1 MRKLYEEKEVL
12 FAMLWIV
19 AYCLVFG
26 TIKGSYGYDSPLAA
40 AALFVFAAGIGLFV
54 KRNHL
59 EEKYGLAGWPKDTK
73 RFLYFI
79 PLWILSTGNLW
90 GGAQMNYHGTGLA
103 FAVLAMALVGFVEE
117 MIFRGF
123 LFRGMLAEGKPAPAV
138 IVSSLTFG
146 IGHIVNFLTGQAG
159 FETAVQIVFAVS
171 LGFVFTMV
179 YYKSGNLVPCIIA
192 HSLIDVF
199 ALFTTDSIVADWIY
213 VGAAVVVSIIYC
225 IFLSKVDSEK
235 QK

>member
-1 MRKLYEEKEVL
+1 MRKLYEEKGVL
-12 FAMLWIV
+12 FAVLWIA
-19 AYCLVFG
+19 AYCLVIG
-26 TIKGSYGYDSPLAA
+26 TIKGSYGYDSPLML
-40 AALFVFAAGIGLFV
+40 AALFAFAAGICVFV

-59 EEKYGLAGWPKDTK
+59 EKKYGLAGWPKDTK

-90 GGAQMNYHGTGLA
+90 GGVQLKFHGAGLVC
-103 FAVLAMALVGFVEE
+103 AVLSMALVGFVEE

-123 LFRGMLAEGKPAPAV
+123 LFKGMLAEGKPAPAV

-179 YYKSGNLVPCIIA
+179 CYKSGSLIPCIIA

-199 ALFTTDSIVADWIY
+199 SLFAGDNAAADRIY
-213 VGAAVVVSIIYC
+213 VGATIVVSIIYC
-225 IFLSKVDSEK
+225 IYLCKAEK
-235 QK
+235 DEQ

>member
-1 MRKLYEEKEVL
+1 MRKLYEEKGVL
-12 FAMLWIV
+12 FAVLWIV
-19 AYCLVFG
+19 AYCLVLG
-26 TIKGSYGYDSPLAA
+26 TIKGSYGYDSPLMLT
-40 AALFVFAAGIGLFV
+40 ALFAFAAGICVFV

-59 EEKYGLAGWPKDTK
+59 EKKYGLAGWPKDTK

-90 GGAQMNYHGTGLA
+90 GGVQLKFHGAG
-103 FAVLAMALVGFVEE
+103 LVGFVEE

-123 LFRGMLAEGKPAPAV
+123 LFKGMLAEGKPAPAV

-179 YYKSGNLVPCIIA
+179 CYKSGSLIPCIIA

-199 ALFTTDSIVADWIY
+199 SLFAGDNAAADRIY
-213 VGAAVVVSIIYC
+213 VGATIVVSMIYC
-225 IFLSKVDSEK
+225 IYLCKAEK
-235 QK
+235 DEQ

>member
-1 MRKLYEEKEVL
+1 MRKLYEEKKVL
-12 FAMLWIV
+12 FAVLWIV
-19 AYCLVFG
+19 AYCLVLG
-26 TIKGSYGYDSPLAA
+26 TIKGSYGYDSPLMLT
-40 AALFVFAAGIGLFV
+40 ALFAFAAGICVFV

-59 EEKYGLAGWPKDTK
+59 EKKYGLAGWPKDTK

-90 GGAQMNYHGTGLA
+90 GGVQLKFHGAGLVC
-103 FAVLAMALVGFVEE
+103 AVLSMALVGFVEE

-123 LFRGMLAEGKPAPAV
+123 LFKGMLAEGKPAPAV

-179 YYKSGNLVPCIIA
+179 CYKSGSLIPCIIA

-199 ALFTTDSIVADWIY
+199 SLFAGDNIAADRIY
-213 VGAAVVVSIIYC
+213 VGATIVVSIIYC
-225 IFLSKVDSEK
+225 IYLSKAEK
-235 QK
+235 DEQ

>member
-1 MRKLYEEKEVL
+1 MRKLCEEKGVL
-12 FAMLWIV
+12 FAVLWIV
-19 AYCLVFG
+19 AYCLVIG
-26 TIKGSYGYDSPLAA
+26 TIKGSYGYDSPLMLT
-40 AALFVFAAGIGLFV
+40 ALFAFAAGICVFV
-54 KRNHL
+54 KKNHL
-59 EEKYGLAGWPKDTK
+59 EKKYGLAGWPKDTK

-90 GGAQMNYHGTGLA
+90 GGVQLKFHGAGLVC
-103 FAVLAMALVGFVEE
+103 AVLSMALVGFVEE

-123 LFRGMLAEGKPAPAV
+123 LFKGMLAEGKPVPAV

-179 YYKSGNLVPCIIA
+179 CYKSGSLIPCIIA

-199 ALFTTDSIVADWIY
+199 SLFAGDNAAADRIY
-213 VGAAVVVSIIYC
+213 VGATIVVSMIYC
-225 IFLSKVDSEK
+225 IYLCKAEK
-235 QK
+235 DEQ

>member
-1 MRKLYEEKEVL
+1 MRKRYEEKGGL
-12 FAMLWIV
+12 FAVRWSV
-19 AYCLVFG
+19 AYCLVLG
-26 TIKGSYGYDSPLAA
+26 TIKGSYGYDSPLMLT
-40 AALFVFAAGIGLFV
+40 ALFAFAAGICVFV

-59 EEKYGLAGWPKDTK
+59 EKKYGLAGWPKDTK

-90 GGAQMNYHGTGLA
+90 GGVQLKFHGAGLVC
-103 FAVLAMALVGFVEE
+103 AVLSMALVGFVEE

-123 LFRGMLAEGKPAPAV
+123 LFKGMLAEGKPAPAV

-179 YYKSGNLVPCIIA
+179 CYKSGSLIPCIIA

-199 ALFTTDSIVADWIY
+199 SLFAGDNAAADRIY
-213 VGAAVVVSIIYC
+213 VGATIVVSMIYC
-225 IFLSKVDSEK
+225 IYLCKAEK
-235 QK
+235 DEQ

>member
-1 MRKLYEEKEVL
+1 MRKLYEEKKVL
-12 FAMLWIV
+12 FAVLWIA
-19 AYCLVFG
+19 AYCLVLG
-26 TIKGSYGYDSPLAA
+26 TIKGSYGYDSPLML
-40 AALFVFAAGIGLFV
+40 AALLAFAAGICIFV

-59 EEKYGLAGWPKDTK
+59 EKRYGLAGWPKDTK

-90 GGAQMNYHGTGLA
+90 GGVQLKFHGFGLVC
-103 FAVLAMALVGFVEE
+103 AVLSMALVGFVEE

-123 LFRGMLAEGKPAPAV
+123 LFKGMLAEGKPAPAV

-159 FETAVQIVFAVS
+159 LETAVQIVFAVS
-171 LGFVFTMV
+171 LGFVFTMIC
-179 YYKSGNLVPCIIA
+179 YKSGSLIPCIIA

-199 ALFTTDSIVADWIY
+199 SLFAGDNIAADRIY
-213 VGAAVVVSIIYC
+213 VGATIVVSIIYC
-225 IFLSKVDSEK
+225 IYLSKAEK
-235 QK
+235 DEQ

>member
-12 FAMLWIV
+12 FAVLWIV

-40 AALFVFAAGIGLFV
+40 
-54 KRNHL
+54 
-59 EEKYGLAGWPKDTK
+59 
-73 RFLYFI
+73 
-79 PLWILSTGNLW
+79 
-90 GGAQMNYHGTGLA
+90 
-103 FAVLAMALVGFVEE
+103 
-117 MIFRGF
+117 
-123 LFRGMLAEGKPAPAV
+123 AV

-179 YYKSGNLVPCIIA
+179 YYKSGSLIPCIIA

>member
-1 MRKLYEEKEVL
+1 MRKLYEEKGVL
-12 FAMLWIV
+12 FAVLWIA
-19 AYCLVFG
+19 AYCLVIG
-26 TIKGSYGYDSPLAA
+26 TIKGSYGYDSPLLL
-40 AALFVFAAGIGLFV
+40 AALFAFAAGICIFV
-54 KRNHL
+54 KRNHT
-59 EEKYGLAGWPKDTK
+59 EKKYGLAGWPRDTK

-90 GGAQMNYHGTGLA
+90 GGVQLKFHGAGLVC
-103 FAVLAMALVGFVEE
+103 AVLSMALVGFVEE

-123 LFRGMLAEGKPAPAV
+123 LFKGMLAEGKPVPAV

-159 FETAVQIVFAVS
+159 FETVVQIVFAVS

-179 YYKSGNLVPCIIA
+179 CYKSGSLIPCIIA

-199 ALFTTDSIVADWIY
+199 SLFAGDNAAADRIY
-213 VGAAVVVSIIYC
+213 VGATIVVSIIYC
-225 IFLSKVDSEK
+225 IYLCKAEK
-235 QK
+235 DEQ

>member
-1 MRKLYEEKEVL
+1 MRKLYEEKGVL
-12 FAMLWIV
+12 FAVLWIA
-19 AYCLVFG
+19 AYCLVIG
-26 TIKGSYGYDSPLAA
+26 TIKGSYGYDSPLMLT
-40 AALFVFAAGIGLFV
+40 ALFAFAAGICVFV

-59 EEKYGLAGWPKDTK
+59 EKKYGLAGWPKDTK

-90 GGAQMNYHGTGLA
+90 GGVQLKFHGAGLVC
-103 FAVLAMALVGFVEE
+103 AVLSMALVGFVEE

-123 LFRGMLAEGKPAPAV
+123 LFKGMLAEGKPAPAV

-179 YYKSGNLVPCIIA
+179 CYKSGSLIPCIIA

-199 ALFTTDSIVADWIY
+199 SLFAGDNAAADRIY
-213 VGAAVVVSIIYC
+213 VGATIVVSMIYC
-225 IFLSKVDSEK
+225 IYLCKAEK
-235 QK
+235 DEQ

>member
-1 MRKLYEEKEVL
+1 MRKLYEEKGVL
-12 FAMLWIV
+12 FAVLWIA
-19 AYCLVFG
+19 AYCLVIG
-26 TIKGSYGYDSPLAA
+26 TIKGSYGYDSPLML
-40 AALFVFAAGIGLFV
+40 AALFAFAAGICVFV

-59 EEKYGLAGWPKDTK
+59 EKKYGLAGWPKDTK

-90 GGAQMNYHGTGLA
+90 GGVQLKFHGAGLVC
-103 FAVLAMALVGFVEE
+103 AVLSMALVGFVEE

-123 LFRGMLAEGKPAPAV
+123 LFKGMLAEGKPAPAV

-159 FETAVQIVFAVS
+159 FETVVQIVFAVS

-179 YYKSGNLVPCIIA
+179 CYKSGSLIPCIIA

-199 ALFTTDSIVADWIY
+199 SLFAGDNAAADRIY
-213 VGAAVVVSIIYC
+213 VGATIVVSMIYC
-225 IFLSKVDSEK
+225 IYLCKAEK
-235 QK
+235 DEQ

>member
-1 MRKLYEEKEVL
+1 MRSKASFVVLTLVPAL
-12 FAMLWIV
+12 FA
-19 AYCLVFG
+19 
-26 TIKGSYGYDSPLAA
+26 
-40 AALFVFAAGIGLFV
+40 FAAGICVFV

-59 EEKYGLAGWPKDTK
+59 EKKYGLAGWPKDTK

-90 GGAQMNYHGTGLA
+90 GGVQLKFHGAGLVC
-103 FAVLAMALVGFVEE
+103 AVLSMALVGFVEE

-123 LFRGMLAEGKPAPAV
+123 LFKGMLAEGKPVPAV

-179 YYKSGNLVPCIIA
+179 CYKSGSLIPCIIA

-199 ALFTTDSIVADWIY
+199 SLFAGDNAAADRIY
-213 VGAAVVVSIIYC
+213 VGATIVVSMIYC
-225 IFLSKVDSEK
+225 IYLCKAEK
-235 QK
+235 DEQ

>member
-12 FAMLWIV
+12 FAVLWIV

-26 TIKGSYGYDSPLAA
+26 TIKGSYGYDSPLMLT
-40 AALFVFAAGIGLFV
+40 ALFAFAAGICVFV
-54 KRNHL
+54 KRDHL
-59 EEKYGLAGWPKDTK
+59 EKKYGLAGWPKDTK

-90 GGAQMNYHGTGLA
+90 GGVQLKFHGAGLVC
-103 FAVLAMALVGFVEE
+103 AVLSMALVGFVEE

-123 LFRGMLAEGKPAPAV
+123 LFKGMLAEGKPVPAV

-179 YYKSGNLVPCIIA
+179 CYKSGSLIPCIIA

-199 ALFTTDSIVADWIY
+199 SLFAGDNAAADRIY
-213 VGAAVVVSIIYC
+213 VGATIVVSMIYC
-225 IFLSKVDSEK
+225 IYLCKAEK
-235 QK
+235 DEQ